1 MSRTAA
7 PESSVGAQLRA
18 WRQRRRLSQ
27 LDLALDAGVS
37 PRHVSF
43 VETGRSAPS
52 REMVLHL
59 AEQLDVPLRERN
71 GLLLAAGYAP
81 VFGQRDLDA
90 PDMEPLR
97 QALDLI
103 LAGHDPYPA
112 IVVDRQWKL
121 LAGTPAVGLLTARVA
136 PSLLEPPAN
145 VLRIALHPDG
155 MAPDILNFGQWREH
169 LLDRLVRQIAHNGDE
184 ELTELLQE
192 LLSYPG
198 PAPGASDP
206 GGPTGEIV
214 VPLRIRTAIGDLSFF
229 STVASF
235 GTAVDVTVSELGIES
250 FFPADGATAEA
261 MRAHATQG
269 ASIT

>member
-1 MSRTAA
+1 MPPTAV
-7 PESSVGAQLRA
+7 PETGVGAQLRA

-52 REMVLHL
+52 RDMVLHL
-59 AEQLDVPLRERN
+59 AERLDVPLRERN
-71 GLLLAAGYAP
+71 GLLLSAGYAP
-81 VFGQRDLDA
+81 VYGERDLDA

-103 LAGHDPYPA
+103 LAGHEPYPA

-121 LAGTPAVGLLTARVA
+121 LAGTRAVGLLTANVA
-136 PSLLEPPAN
+136 PELLAPPAN

-155 MAPDILNFGQWREH
+155 MAPDILNFGEWREH

-198 PAPGASDP
+198 PEPAAGA
-206 GGPTGEIV
+206 GPAGEIV
-214 VPLRIRTAIGDLSFF
+214 VPLRMRTAIGDLSFF

-250 FFPADGATAEA
+250 FFPADRATADA
-261 MRAHATQG
+261 VRAHAAQDAG
-269 ASIT
+269 AR